1 MTDLREELSET
12 MYCLLLSLRQERHGY
27 GIIQHVADFTAGYVQ
42 IGAGT
47 MYSSLKKLERAG
59 WIDRTRTEERRHY
72 YVLTD
77 RGVRALAEQTRRIE
91 RLHAYGRGIA

>member
-1 MTDLREELSET
+1 MADLKEELSET
-12 MYCLLLSLRQERHGY
+12 MYCILLSLREERHGY
-27 GIIQHVADFTAGYVQ
+27 GILQHVADFTAGDVQ

-47 MYSSLKKLERAG
+47 IYTSLKKLGRAG

-72 YVLTD
+72 YVLTE

-91 RLHAYGRGIA
+91 RLYAYGRGVA